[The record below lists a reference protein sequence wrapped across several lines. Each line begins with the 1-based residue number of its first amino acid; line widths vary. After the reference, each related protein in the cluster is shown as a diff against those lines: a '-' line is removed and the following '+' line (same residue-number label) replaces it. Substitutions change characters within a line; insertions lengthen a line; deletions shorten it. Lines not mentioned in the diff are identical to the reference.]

1 MGGAHLAR
9 WPRTRAARFA
19 TETGPGEPFGFSGE
33 YDDLRTMHA
42 QQRPEKCSR
51 LKQAIK

>member
-19 TETGPGEPFGFSGE
+19 TETGPGEPFGFSGTTT
-33 YDDLRTMHA
+33 LGPCTHSSGQKNVA
-42 QQRPEKCSR
+42 G
-51 LKQAIK
+51 